1 MNMKFG
7 YCILCL
13 VFGCGCQQDN
23 RFAELDVRRPF
34 GFEVGGSADEAIK
47 RGGWEFRATLQGGE
61 PAGGLAGAGGEFTM
75 VTGLRFRYVGLDWQN
90 RLFTRIEASAAEG
103 TTEDVARS
111 AYKRLC
117 EVVKKKFGRRPDECN
132 KNQPLY
138 GGVVL
143 EEQVWKENR
152 CGHTFIYK
160 VKLDLYRSY
169 WGASYTAED
178 VDLAKEVF
186 RREAQSCDLPTSP
199 WKFRSPDTKRKPVRG
214 TTNEVQEVEVGI

>member
-1 MNMKFG
+1 MKIGQFIF
-7 YCILCL
+7 CFAL
-13 VFGCGCQQDN
+13 VCCGCQQDK
-23 RFAELDVRRPF
+23 RFEELDVRRPF

-47 RGGWEFRATLQGGE
+47 RGGWELRATLRGGE

-90 RLFTRIEASAAEG
+90 RLFTRIEACAAEDA
-103 TTEDVARS
+103 TEAVARS

-117 EVVKKKFGRRPDECN
+117 KVVKQKFGRCPDECN

-138 GGVVL
+138 GGIVL

-152 CGHTFIYK
+152 HRHSFVYK
-160 VKLDLYRSY
+160 VQLDVGRQY
-169 WGASYTAED
+169 WAVYYTAED

-186 RREAQSCDLPTSP
+186 QREARSCELPTAP
-199 WKFRSPDTKRKPVRG
+199 WKSRSPVTKRKPANG
-214 TTNEVQEVEVGI
+214 TTNEIQEVEVDI

>member
-1 MNMKFG
+1 MKPIG
-7 YCILCL
+7 YCICCIL
-13 VFGCGCQQDN
+13 VCCGCQQDN

-47 RGGWEFRATLQGGE
+47 RGGWELRATLQGGE

-75 VTGLRFRYVGLDWQN
+75 VTGLRFRYVGLDWKK
-90 RLFTRIEASAAEG
+90 RLITRIEASAAEG
-103 TTEDVARS
+103 ATEDVARS
-111 AYKRLC
+111 AYKKLC
-117 EVVKKKFGRRPDECN
+117 KVVEQKFERGPDESN

-138 GGVVL
+138 GGIIL

-186 RREAQSCDLPTSP
+186 QREARSCELPTAP
-199 WKFRSPDTKRKPVRG
+199 WKSLSPVTKRKPANS
-214 TTNEVQEVEVGI
+214 TTNENQEVEVDI

>member
-1 MNMKFG
+1 MKPIG
-7 YCILCL
+7 CCICCILVC
-13 VFGCGCQQDN
+13 CGCQQDN

-47 RGGWEFRATLQGGE
+47 RGGWELRATLRDVE
-61 PAGGLAGAGGEFTM
+61 PVGGLAGAGGELAM

-90 RLFTRIEASAAEG
+90 RLFTRVEACAAEDA
-103 TTEDVARS
+103 TEAVARS

-117 EVVKKKFGRRPDECN
+117 KVVKQKFGRRPDECN

-152 CGHTFIYK
+152 NGHSFVYK
-160 VKLDLYRSY
+160 VQLDAGRQY
-169 WGASYTAED
+169 WAVYYTAED
-178 VDLAKEVF
+178 VDLAREVLQ
-186 RREAQSCDLPTSP
+186 REARSCELLTAP
-199 WKFRSPDTKRKPVRG
+199 WKFRAPAAKRESVNN
-214 TTNEVQEVEVGI
+214 TTNEVQEVEVDI